1 MGSIN
6 IFEIS
11 RQLKIRATVVITS
24 DKCYLNK
31 EILRGYKEDD
41 ELGGKDPYSASKA
54 SVEIAYNS
62 YLSSFFKKKNQIWLS
77 NGKSRKRYRWRRL
90 VRQ

>member
-1 MGSIN
+1 LETFNTNFIGSVN

-11 RQLKIRATVVITS
+11 KELNIKSIVVITS

-31 EILRGYKEDD
+31 EILRGYKEQD

-54 SVEIAYNS
+54 SVEIVFQS
-62 YLSSFFKKKNQIWLS
+62 YLQSFFYKKKILELQQLEPAM
-77 NGKSRKRYRWRRL
+77 
-90 VRQ
+90 